1 MSSIRTIFVP
11 YDFSEYSEAALAV
24 ADGLAQQLEA
34 DLHLFHLLQ
43 PPLYLYASEFG
54 MGFASSREVETSQ
67 LDEINERLDGV
78 AARCRVRRGQIHVH
92 VVEGTGIAQSIE
104 TEAERVGADLI
115 AMGTHGR
122 TGLAHLWM
130 GSVAEET
137 IRRAPCPVLA
147 VPRQAGATAHPIGW
161 EVKPN
166 RASDSL

>member
-1 MSSIRTIFVP
+1 MNSIRTIFVP

-34 DLHLFHLLQ
+34 DLHLFHVVQ
-43 PPLYLYASEFG
+43 PPPYLYASEFG
-54 MGFASSREVETSQ
+54 MGFASRELDTSH
-67 LDEINERLDGV
+67 LDEISERLDSV

-92 VVEGTGIAQSIE
+92 VAEGTGIAHSID
-104 TEAERVGADLI
+104 TEAERLGADLI

-122 TGLAHLWM
+122 TGLAHLLM

-147 VPRQAGATAHPIGW
+147 VPLQAGASAHPIGW
-161 EVKPN
+161 EANPN